1 LDLLGCRS
9 LPFCARRNY
18 YYEMQHMLWWS
29 LLAGI
34 VEGHFGAVVVAK
46 TFNGSPLLISIATAT
61 PIAAL
66 TFSLLFGALCVG
78 RPKVRFTS
86 ILCVGIALFA
96 GSAGAIPLS
105 ELGAVWFIVQMAAA
119 QILLAGV
126 ITLRSAIWKSNYPH
140 MERGRIT
147 ARLQAVREV
156 VMVASSM
163 SAAALCD
170 KSPLSY
176 SYIYPVAAILGAIG
190 IIALQK
196 LHIRGERAELQRLG
210 SPRKG
215 TESPDLSS
223 APGGS
228 SNHLAPRHLFR
239 NAARI
244 LGSDRRFSRY
254 IVAQLCVGI
263 SNQLTI
269 AVVALLITRKLDMGV
284 GAGYW
289 ISTALLVAL
298 PKLLLLGSLSRWG
311 RLFDRL
317 GVVRF
322 RVVNMSCWIG
332 SLVFGLA
339 ATLMLVYRE
348 QIGGAYLLAAIVFF
362 AARGACYG
370 LGMGGGR
377 LAWNIGH
384 LHFARSD
391 EAEIYMGIHVSL
403 TGLRGLVAPLAGMW
417 LWHVVGWYVWII
429 ALVFAF
435 VSLALFRNLA
445 KKEGREGLPK
455 AAG

>member
-1 LDLLGCRS
+1 MDLLGCRS
-9 LPFCARRNY
+9 LPFCTRRNY
-18 YYEMQHMLWWS
+18 YYEMQNILWWS
-29 LLAGI
+29 LLAGL

-61 PIAAL
+61 PIAAM
-66 TFSLLFGALCVG
+66 TFSLFFGALCVG
-78 RPKVRFTS
+78 RPKVRFAS

-96 GSAGAIPLS
+96 GSAGAIPLGES
-105 ELGAVWFIVQMAAA
+105 GAVWFIVQMAAA
-119 QILLAGV
+119 QILLAGL

-176 SYIYPVAAILGAIG
+176 SYIYPVAAILGSIG
-190 IIALQK
+190 IISLQK
-196 LHIRGERAELQRLG
+196 LHIRGERAELQRLRGPCKEAESLGLGRTSSG
-210 SPRKG
+210 SMNR
-215 TESPDLSS
+215 LS
-223 APGGS
+223 
-228 SNHLAPRHLFR
+228 PRHLLR

-244 LGSDRRFSRY
+244 LVSDRRFSHY

-269 AVVALLITRKLDMGV
+269 AVVALLITRQLDMGV

-298 PKLLLLGSLSRWG
+298 PKLFLLGSLSRWG

-322 RVVNMSCWIG
+322 RVVNLFCWIS

-339 ATLMLVYRE
+339 ATLTLVYRE
-348 QIGGAYLLAAIVFF
+348 EVGGMYLFVAVAFF
-362 AARGACYG
+362 AARGVFYG

-384 LHFARSD
+384 LHFAQSD

-403 TGLRGLVAPLAGMW
+403 TGIRGLVAPLAGMW
-417 LWHVVGWYVWII
+417 LWQIVGWYVWLI

-435 VSLALFRNLA
+435 TSLALFRNLA
-445 KKEGREGLPK
+445 KKEQRQGLP
-455 AAG
+455 GV